1 MFPPGLPVGQVALAS
16 DGRLRVRLAA
26 DYGRLEFL
34 RVLRSH
40 PAEQLADTGLLIPPP
55 ATEFIGPPMPPLAD
69 PQDAEAG
76 NGDADD

>member
-1 MFPPGLPVGQVALAS
+1 LAS

-40 PAEQLADTGLLIPPP
+40 PAEQLSDTGLLIPPP
-55 ATEFIGPPMPPLAD
+55 TADFIGPPMPPIAD
-69 PQDAEAG
+69 LQAAGADSDAAEA
-76 NGDADD
+76 ADD